1 MPAPGAAYVE
11 IAQVFLRLGLTSFGG
26 PVAHLGY
33 FHEEIVRR
41 RRWIGET
48 DYADLVALCQFL
60 PGPASSQVVFA
71 LGRHRG
77 GLAGACLASLCFTL
91 PSALLMIGFAYG
103 AMHLGDVSHAR
114 WLHGLKLA
122 AVAVVAQ
129 AVWTMGRRLCPDWP
143 RRVLAIAAAAAVIG
157 LALPAAQVA
166 VIFAGALIGAGI
178 YRRSIRPMSESGP
191 VSAGPVP
198 GAEGSRFAAV
208 AALALFLLLLVALPL
223 AAGHSGRE
231 IRLFDSFYRSG
242 AFVFGGGHVVLPLL
256 RAELIPKGWIG
267 DDAFLA
273 GYGAAQA
280 LPGPLF
286 TFAAYLGTVIQ
297 GGRHAWLGGLICL
310 IGLFLPGW
318 LLVGGTLPF
327 WHRLK
332 RKPWA
337 QAALYG
343 ANAVVVGLL
352 LAALCTTLWPEAV
365 VSYFDAAIVLGAF
378 FLLGTGRIPVWA
390 IVLICAG
397 LGQWL

>member
-1 MPAPGAAYVE
+1 
-11 IAQVFLRLGLTSFGG
+11 
-26 PVAHLGY
+26 
-33 FHEEIVRR
+33 
-41 RRWIGET
+41 
-48 DYADLVALCQFL
+48 
-60 PGPASSQVVFA
+60 
-71 LGRHRG
+71 
-77 GLAGACLASLCFTL
+77 
-91 PSALLMIGFAYG
+91 
-103 AMHLGDVSHAR
+103 
-114 WLHGLKLA
+114 
-122 AVAVVAQ
+122 
-129 AVWTMGRRLCPDWP
+129 MGRRLCPDWP

-191 VSAGPVP
+191 VSAAPVP

-208 AALALFLLLLVALPL
+208 AALALFVLLLVALPL

-297 GGRHAWLGGLICL
+297 GGRNAWLGGLICL

>member
-1 MPAPGAAYVE
+1 MPAAGAAYVE

-41 RRWIGET
+41 RRWLEEK

-71 LGRHRG
+71 LGRHRA
-77 GLAGACLASLCFTL
+77 GLLGACLALLCFTL
-91 PSALLMIGFAYG
+91 PSALLMIGFGYG
-103 AMHLGDVSHAR
+103 AMRLGDVSHAR
-114 WLHGLKLA
+114 WLQGLKLA

-143 RRVLAIAAAAAVIG
+143 RRGLALAATAAVIG
-157 LALPAAQVA
+157 LAIPAAQVA
-166 VIFAGALIGAGI
+166 VILAGALLGAGL
-178 YRRSIRPMSESGP
+178 YRRSLQPTNEAGGAAAAATESKD
-191 VSAGPVP
+191 SHLAAG
-198 GAEGSRFAAV
+198 GALVLF
-208 AALALFLLLLVALPL
+208 FLLLVTLPL
-223 AAGHSGRE
+223 AAAHGGRGAQ
-231 IRLFDSFYRSG
+231 LFDSFYRSG

-256 RAELIPKGWIG
+256 RAELLPRGWIS

-286 TFAAYLGTVIQ
+286 TFAAYLGTVIE
-297 GGRHAWLGGLICL
+297 GGGSTAWLGGLLCL
-310 IGLFLPGW
+310 VALFLPGW
-318 LLVGGTLPF
+318 LLVGGALPF

-332 RKPWA
+332 RETWA

-365 VSYFDAAIVLGAF
+365 GNYSDAAIAIGAF
-378 FLLGTGRIPVWA
+378 FLLGTGRVPVWA
-390 IVLICAG
+390 VVLICAG
-397 LGQWL
+397 LGQWV

>member
-11 IAQVFLRLGLTSFGG
+11 IAQVFLKLGLTSFGG

-77 GLAGACLASLCFTL
+77 GVAGACLASLCFTL

-157 LALPAAQVA
+157 LALPAVQVA

-178 YRRSIRPMSESGP
+178 YRRSIRPASESGTAI
-191 VSAGPVP
+191 VAPVP
-198 GAEGSRFAAV
+198 GAEGSRFAAAV
-208 AALALFLLLLVALPL
+208 ALALFLLLLVALPL